1 MTIKEKE
8 KLLLEQWKTERYYLS
23 FTWDGIFDEQTYLE
37 QPLKILYIL
46 KEADWPGLNTDL
58 LLIDWLLSEN
68 SPTYW
73 KTWNNIAR
81 WTQALLV
88 GGEYQKHVSKQD
100 KTHWLK
106 KIAFIELKKVPGSA
120 TSSNEEIRMYVEN
133 DSTYLKE
140 QILIYNPDI
149 IICCGRGTGKNA
161 DLLYRYVFDEAELSE
176 WKRPALVNKY
186 NYYFAEINSKSVP
199 VISYVHPQMS
209 FGSHDIFKRY
219 FLDMLK
225 IKDELFGVR

>member
-8 KLLLEQWKTERYYLS
+8 KLLLEQCKTERNYLS

-106 KIAFIELKKVPGSA
+106 KIAFIELKK
-120 TSSNEEIRMYVEN
+120 SSRWCHLE
-133 DSTYLKE
+133 
-140 QILIYNPDI
+140 
-149 IICCGRGTGKNA
+149 
-161 DLLYRYVFDEAELSE
+161 
-176 WKRPALVNKY
+176 
-186 NYYFAEINSKSVP
+186 
-199 VISYVHPQMS
+199 
-209 FGSHDIFKRY
+209 
-219 FLDMLK
+219 
-225 IKDELFGVR
+225 